1 MARQQT
7 QPLRCAIYTR
17 KSSDEGLDQA
27 FSSLQA
33 QREACAAYIASQR
46 HEGWQLL
53 ETPYDD
59 GGLSGGT
66 MARPALQRLLADI
79 AAQSVDAVVVYKVDR
94 LTRSL
99 VDFARIIE
107 AFEAQGVSFVS
118 ITQQFNTTTSMGR
131 LTLNVLLSFAQFER
145 EVTAERIRDKIAASR
160 AKGMW
165 MGGYVPLGYNVER
178 KRLVVNPE
186 EAATVRSIFER
197 YRVLGCVARLKSELD
212 ARSIVSKIRPA
223 TEGKHRGG
231 KPFSRGALYRLLAN
245 PVYIGQAVHKGKAF
259 PGEHE
264 PIIDDAVFAA
274 VRGQLQGRRVTRANG
289 ARAAEPSLLG
299 GLLVDAQGERMSPS
313 HAVKNHKRY
322 RYYISQA
329 LLQNRSCK
337 TKHPTRV
344 PAHDLETVVVAELR
358 SLLEDQAALLDL
370 LTSEVLDLAEQQV
383 LLHAAARLAERWPV
397 LSPAQLRALVQAV
410 VARVVL
416 REQQIDIEL
425 IPSRLRDLL
434 QRGATDALPSCLGE
448 RCRKVILSLDVRLKR
463 CRGATTLIV
472 PARVAQ
478 ACPSRPNPALIKKLV
493 RAHQWFEQLRSG
505 QASSI
510 RQIALTEDLTGRYVA
525 RILQLAFLAPDIQE
539 AILHGRQ
546 PPDLTIEHLRPPLPL
561 TWSEQRRRLGFRQVP
576 SELRLSDPPAVSCNH
591 APTLRTAIHQPLS
604 PP

>member
-1 MARQQT
+1 MARPQAQA
-7 QPLRCAIYTR
+7 LRCAIYTR

-53 ETPYDD
+53 DTPYDD

-79 AAQSVDAVVVYKVDR
+79 AAQSIDAVVVYKVDR

-107 AFEAQGVSFVS
+107 AFDAQGVSFVS

-165 MGGYVPLGYNVER
+165 MGGYVPLGYDVKR
-178 KRLVVNPE
+178 KRLVVNPD
-186 EAATVRSIFER
+186 EAAMVRSIFER
-197 YRVLGCVARLKSELD
+197 YRALGCVARLKTELD
-212 ARSIVSKIRPA
+212 ARGIVSKIRPGP
-223 TEGKHRGG
+223 EGGHRGG

-264 PIIDDAVFAA
+264 PILDDALFAA
-274 VRGQLQGRRVTRANG
+274 VRSQLQSRRVARANG

-299 GLLVDAQGERMSPS
+299 GLLVDPQGGRMSPS
-313 HAVKNHKRY
+313 HAVKNNKRY
-322 RYYISQA
+322 RYYVSQA
-329 LLQNRSCK
+329 LLQNRSPK
-337 TKHPTRV
+337 AKHLTRV

-358 SLLEDQAALLDL
+358 SLLEDPGTLLDL
-370 LTSEVLDLAEQQV
+370 LTSVAPDLAEQQA
-383 LLHAAARLAERWPV
+383 LLQTAASLAERWSSLP
-397 LSPAQLRALVQAV
+397 PTRLRALVQAV

-425 IPSRLRDLL
+425 MPSQLRDLL
-434 QRGATDALPSCLGE
+434 QRGATDALSSGLGE
-448 RCRKVILSLDVRLKR
+448 RGRKVILSLNVRLKR

-472 PARVAQ
+472 PARVAR
-478 ACPSRPNPALIKKLV
+478 ACPSRPNPALIKALV
-493 RAHQWFEQLRSG
+493 RAHQWFDQLRSG

-510 RQIALTEDLTGRYVA
+510 RQIALTEGLTERYVA

-539 AILHGRQ
+539 AILHGNQ

-561 TWSEQRRRLGFRQVP
+561 IWSEQRRRLGFSQAR
-576 SELRLSDPPAVSCNH
+576 SEQRPNDPPAVSCNH
-591 APTLRTAIHQPLS
+591 APTLRAAIHQQPPS
-604 PP
+604 P